1 MFCKLIFC
9 FISTVLSISHVRI
22 STVGLQKLQLKTLSI
37 LELFGA
43 SLMHY
48 YVSLHPSG
56 HRACWLQIQYRQS
69 ESDVASQLPVGL
81 RWNPSSCFTAVA
93 CQPFCF
99 TSLLNKE
106 SKPLAFSLSLL
117 QSCLRTACT
126 LKKESRLTSVLS
138 LESENVVVSCSLL
151 IQLLPWDE
159 AQCMCVSERTRELD
173 WQLPERVWSV
183 YYLDLTEIS
192 ALQQLNEYYWHSL
205 AKSIH
210 SAFQTWMTDFL

>member
-1 MFCKLIFC
+1 
-9 FISTVLSISHVRI
+9 
-22 STVGLQKLQLKTLSI
+22 
-37 LELFGA
+37 
-43 SLMHY
+43 MHY

-56 HRACWLQIQYRQS
+56 HRTRWLQIQYRQS

-126 LKKESRLTSVLS
+126 LKKESRLTSALS
-138 LESENVVVSCSLL
+138 PESENVVVSCSLL

-159 AQCMCVSERTRELD
+159 AQCMCVSERESWTGSSLNGFD
-173 WQLPERVWSV
+173 LCISLTSQK
-183 YYLDLTEIS
+183 YLHCNNYTNITG
-192 ALQQLNEYYWHSL
+192 
-205 AKSIH
+205 IV
-210 SAFQTWMTDFL
+210 